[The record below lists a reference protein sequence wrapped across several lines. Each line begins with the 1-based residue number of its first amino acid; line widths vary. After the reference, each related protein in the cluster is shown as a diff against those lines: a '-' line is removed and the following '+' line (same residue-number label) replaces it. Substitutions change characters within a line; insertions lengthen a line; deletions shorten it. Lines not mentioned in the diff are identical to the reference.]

1 MKFNSPPTDTL
12 CDVEYYMD
20 EPEKTKDSGLFN
32 FRMGKINETVRVFL
46 EEGQF
51 TDGNRIFFTV
61 IINGID

>member
-1 MKFNSPPTDTL
+1 
-12 CDVEYYMD
+12 MD
-20 EPEKTKDSGLFN
+20 EPEKTKESGLFN
-32 FRMGKINETVRVFL
+32 FRVGRNNETIRVFL